1 MRIQGTS
8 FGRKRTAI
16 LFTAAAITLGACSS
30 STAKTAATTPATK
43 APAATDA
50 ATTAGTKAAGAT
62 DAPAATT
69 AKPADTVAVV
79 ASDGLKDG
87 LGSRA
92 KNRNVYF
99 ITYYDPAS
107 DAFWNQMLS
116 GAQDAAKLTNLTM
129 THQTTDGKNPA
140 AMTDLINAAIATKP
154 AAMFIPFNDPAWEG
168 AVCEAS
174 KAGIAVFAFNV
185 PPAKEAKDCV
195 KSVVA
200 QDFFAVGAIIG
211 TRLLKEVPLK
221 AGDKVLCPA
230 EEPDQQYAIQRGGG
244 VESVLKTV
252 GVKCEYL
259 RTGGDDAGALD
270 KLTAWL
276 TANPDVK
283 VAVPLGGTPHR
294 NLVAAE
300 DAAKVVVPIIGF
312 DTSPA
317 VIAGIKSG
325 RILATADQQGYIQGF
340 QTVIQGALYLDFALS
355 PANINSGGNALIDKT
370 NVANLEAKELQG
382 VRF

>member
-1 MRIQGTS
+1 MRMSRLSLTS
-8 FGRKRTAI
+8 RVLLVTAI
-16 LFTAAAITLGACSS
+16 GALSLSACSS
-30 STAKTAATTPATK
+30 DANPAADATVATETAAPASEAPATEATE
-43 APAATDA
+43 APASEAPATEATD
-50 ATTAGTKAAGAT
+50 
-62 DAPAATT
+62 
-69 AKPADTVAVV
+69 TVEAV
-79 ASDGLKDG
+79 ASAGLKSG
-87 LGSRA
+87 LGSRST
-92 KNRNVYF
+92 NRDVYF
-99 ITYYDPAS
+99 LTYYNPAS
-107 DAFWNQMLS
+107 DAFWNQMLT
-116 GAQDAAKLTNLTM
+116 GAQDAAQLNNFKL
-129 THQTTDGKNPA
+129 THQTTDGTDPA
-140 AMTDLINAAIATKP
+140 AMTDLISAAIANKP

-168 AVCEAS
+168 AACEAH
-174 KAGIAVFAFNV
+174 KAGIAIFAFNV
-185 PPAKEAKDCV
+185 PPAGEAKDCV
-195 KSVVA
+195 KAVVA
-200 QDFFAVGAIIG
+200 QNFFDVGAIIG

-270 KLTAWL
+270 ALTTWL

-300 DAAKVVVPIIGF
+300 DAAGLKAPIIGF

-317 VIAGIKSG
+317 VIEGIKSG

-340 QTVIQGALYLDFALS
+340 QTVMQAGLFLDFALS

-370 NVANLEAKELQG
+370 NVGSLEDKALQG
-382 VRF
+382 VRW

>member
-1 MRIQGTS
+1 MLLI
-8 FGRKRTAI
+8 TAVGG
-16 LFTAAAITLGACSS
+16 LALTACSS
-30 STAKTAATTPATK
+30 DQNSAAAPATEAAVTE
-43 APAATDA
+43 APATE
-50 ATTAGTKAAGAT
+50 
-62 DAPAATT
+62 APATEAPATEAPGT
-69 AKPADTVAVV
+69 EAPDTVQVV
-79 ASDGLKDG
+79 ASEGLKSG

-92 KNRNVYF
+92 KNRDVYF
-99 ITYYDPAS
+99 LTYYNPAS
-107 DAFWNQMLS
+107 DAFWNQMLT
-116 GAQDAAKLTNLTM
+116 GANDAAALNNFKL
-129 THQTTDGKNPA
+129 THQTTDGTDPA
-140 AMTDLINAAIATKP
+140 AMTDLISAAIANKP

-168 AVCEAS
+168 AACEAA
-174 KAGIAVFAFNV
+174 KAGIAIFAFNV
-185 PPAKEAKDCV
+185 PPAGEAKDCV

-200 QDFFAVGAIIG
+200 QNFFDVGAIIG

-230 EEPDQQYAIQRGGG
+230 EEPDQQC
-244 VESVLKTV
+244 T
-252 GVKCEYL
+252 YL

-270 KLTAWL
+270 ALTTWL

-300 DAAKVVVPIIGF
+300 DAAGLKAPIIGF

-317 VIAGIKSG
+317 VIEGIKSG

-340 QTVIQGALYLDFALS
+340 QTVMQAGLYLDFALS

-370 NVANLEAKELQG
+370 NVGSLEDKELQG
-382 VRF
+382 VRW

>member
-1 MRIQGTS
+1 MRTS
-8 FGRKRTAI
+8 RLSIPKRMLFVAAAGSIVFTGCSSTTKPEASKSTETVAAETAAPESAAAE
-16 LFTAAAITLGACSS
+16 TAAAES
-30 STAKTAATTPATK
+30 AA
-43 APAATDA
+43 
-50 ATTAGTKAAGAT
+50 
-62 DAPAATT
+62 
-69 AKPADTVAVV
+69 ADTVEVV
-79 ASDGLKDG
+79 AGEALKSG

-92 KNRNVYF
+92 TNRDVYF
-99 ITYYDPAS
+99 FTYYNPAS
-107 DAFWNQMLS
+107 DAFWNQMLT
-116 GAQDAAKLTNLTM
+116 GAQDAAKLNNFKM
-129 THQTTDGKNPA
+129 THQTTDGTDPA
-140 AMTDLINAAIATKP
+140 AMTDLISAAIANKP

-168 AVCEAS
+168 AACEAN

-185 PPAKEAKDCV
+185 PPAGEAKACS

-211 TRLLKEVPLK
+211 ARLLKEVPLK
-221 AGDKVLCPA
+221 SGDKVLCPA

-252 GVKCEYL
+252 GVKCTYL

-270 KLTAWL
+270 ALTTWL
-276 TANPDVK
+276 TANKDVK

-300 DAAKVVVPIIGF
+300 DAAGVTAPIMGF

-317 VIAGIKSG
+317 VIEGIKSG

-340 QTVIQGALYLDFALS
+340 QTVMQAGLFLDFALS
-355 PANINSGGNALIDKT
+355 PANINSGGNALIDKS
-370 NVANLEAKELQG
+370 NVGSLEDKALQG
-382 VRF
+382 VRW

>member
-1 MRIQGTS
+1 MRTS
-8 FGRKRTAI
+8 RLSITKRMLLITAVGG
-16 LFTAAAITLGACSS
+16 LALTACSS
-30 STAKTAATTPATK
+30 DQNSAAAPATEAAVTE
-43 APAATDA
+43 AP
-50 ATTAGTKAAGAT
+50 AT
-62 DAPAATT
+62 DAPATDAPATE
-69 AKPADTVAVV
+69 APATDAAPDTVQVV
-79 ASDGLKDG
+79 ASEGLKSG

-92 KNRNVYF
+92 KNRDVYF
-99 ITYYDPAS
+99 LTYYNPAS
-107 DAFWNQMLS
+107 DAFWNQMLT
-116 GAQDAAKLTNLTM
+116 GANDAAALNNFKL
-129 THQTTDGKNPA
+129 THQTTDGTDPA
-140 AMTDLINAAIATKP
+140 AMTDLISAAIANKP

-168 AVCEAS
+168 AACEAA
-174 KAGIAVFAFNV
+174 KAGIAIFAFNV
-185 PPAKEAKDCV
+185 PPAGEAKECV

-200 QDFFAVGAIIG
+200 QNFYDVGAIIG

-252 GVKCEYL
+252 GVKCTYL

-270 KLTAWL
+270 ALTTWL

-300 DAAKVVVPIIGF
+300 DAAGLKAPIIGF

-317 VIAGIKSG
+317 VIEGIKSG

-340 QTVIQGALYLDFALS
+340 QTVMQAGLYLDFALS
-355 PANINSGGNALIDKT
+355 PANINSGGNALIDKS
-370 NVANLEAKELQG
+370 NVGSLEDKELQG
-382 VRF
+382 VRW

>member
-1 MRIQGTS
+1 MLLLPALVGLALS
-8 FGRKRTAI
+8 G
-16 LFTAAAITLGACSS
+16 CSS
-30 STAKTAATTPATK
+30 SKDSAQAPETSAATETP
-43 APAATDA
+43 
-50 ATTAGTKAAGAT
+50 AT
-62 DAPAATT
+62 DAPATEAPATDAPAT
-69 AKPADTVAVV
+69 EAPATDAPVADTVQAV
-79 ASDGLKDG
+79 AGAALKSG

-92 KNRNVYF
+92 KNRDVYF
-99 ITYYDPAS
+99 LTYYNPAS
-107 DAFWNQMLS
+107 DAFWNQMLT
-116 GAQDAAKLTNLTM
+116 GAKDAAELNNFKL
-129 THQTTDGKNPA
+129 THQTTDGTDPA
-140 AMTDLINAAIATKP
+140 AMTDLINAAIANKP

-168 AVCEAS
+168 AACEAA
-174 KAGIAVFAFNV
+174 KAGIAIFAFNV
-185 PPAKEAKDCV
+185 PPAGEAKDCV

-200 QDFFAVGAIIG
+200 QNFFDVGAIIG
-211 TRLLKEVPLK
+211 VRLLKEVPLK

-252 GVKCEYL
+252 GVKCSYL

-270 KLTAWL
+270 ALTTWL
-276 TANPDVK
+276 TANKDVK

-300 DAAKVVVPIIGF
+300 DAAGVTAPIIGF

-317 VIAGIKSG
+317 VIEGIKSG

-340 QTVIQGALYLDFALS
+340 QTVMQAGLYLDFALS

-370 NVANLEAKELQG
+370 NVGSLEDKELQG
-382 VRF
+382 IRW

>member
-1 MRIQGTS
+1 MRKS
-8 FGRKRTAI
+8 R
-16 LFTAAAITLGACSS
+16 
-30 STAKTAATTPATK
+30 STARLLAGLSVASMLFVACGSDASTSKSSAAPK
-43 APAATDA
+43 AVVPVT
-50 ATTAGTKAAGAT
+50 AAGAT
-62 DAPAATT
+62 AAGDSTPVET
-69 AKPADTVAVV
+69 VPGDTVQV
-79 ASDGLKDG
+79 ASAGGLDDGF
-87 LGSRA
+87 GSRA

-99 ITYYDPAS
+99 FTYYDPAS
-107 DAFWNQMLS
+107 DAFWNQMLT
-116 GAQDAAKLTNLTM
+116 GAQDAAKLANFKM

-140 AMTDLINAAIATKP
+140 AMTDLINTAIATKP

-168 AVCEAS
+168 AACEAS

-185 PPAKEAKDCV
+185 PPAGEAKDC
-195 KSVVA
+195 SLATVA
-200 QDFFAVGAIIG
+200 QNFFDVGAIIG

-252 GVKCEYL
+252 GVKCTYL

-270 KLTAWL
+270 ALTTWL

-294 NLVAAE
+294 NLVKAE
-300 DAAKVVVPIIGF
+300 DAAGVKAPIIGF

-317 VIAGIKSG
+317 VIEGIKSG

-340 QTVIQGALYLDFALS
+340 QTVMQGALYLDFALS
-355 PANINSGGNALIDKT
+355 PADINSGGNALIDKS
-370 NVANLEAKELQG
+370 NVGSLEAKELQG